1 VVANDNPTR
10 VANQYDVTLDE
21 LNNANVGNPAYT
33 RFLIGDSINIPPNGN
48 C

>member
-1 VVANDNPTR
+1 MELATAHATR
-10 VANQYDVTLDE
+10 LTEARV
-21 LNNANVGNPAYT
+21 NANVGNPAYT